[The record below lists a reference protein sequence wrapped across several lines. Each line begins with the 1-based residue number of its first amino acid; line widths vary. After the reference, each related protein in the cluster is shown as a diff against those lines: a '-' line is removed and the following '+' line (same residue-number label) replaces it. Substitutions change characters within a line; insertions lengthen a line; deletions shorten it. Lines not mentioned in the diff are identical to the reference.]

1 MGCCSSTQGAAYSEE
16 AKRPP
21 LDRATQ
27 LPAGLSF
34 HLPTTGPLSPQD
46 FRQRLVCSA
55 GAQEV
60 HLPVSDYTLK
70 YAYVSFRGYYPE
82 ALYKPSQDTACT
94 ISNFA
99 ADPEQV
105 FLGVFDGHGTSGTE
119 CSQFA
124 KDQVCMTCYYTKH
137 SFQQCSR
144 QVLSADSLLWS
155 QVPAAMQK
163 DLLFKS
169 YPEKSFHNAMV
180 LANHELHESPVDDM
194 QSGTT
199 AVNILVRGTGLYV
212 ANVGDSRAVLAERQG
227 GKNMA
232 INLTVDQTAFR

>member
-1 MGCCSSTQGAAYSEE
+1 MGCCSSTQGGANSEA

-55 GAQEV
+55 GTQEV
-60 HLPVSDYTLK
+60 HLPTSDFTLK
-70 YAYVSFRGYYPE
+70 FAYVSFRGYYPE

-99 ADPEQV
+99 GDPEQV

-119 CSQFA
+119 CSLFA
-124 KDQVCMTCYYTKH
+124 KEQVRK
-137 SFQQCSR
+137 
-144 QVLSADSLLWS
+144 WS
-155 QVPAAMQK
+155 CALPAASRSLTQTIVI
-163 DLLFKS
+163 DNNL
-169 YPEKSFHNAMV
+169 V
-180 LANHELHESPVDDM
+180 L
-194 QSGTT
+194 
-199 AVNILVRGTGLYV
+199 
-212 ANVGDSRAVLAERQG
+212 
-227 GKNMA
+227 
-232 INLTVDQTAFR
+232 